1 MSEVSTSIR
10 KDISLYCSSCGASF
24 PPDMRLLAC
33 TVCGEPLLVKY
44 GEISTN
50 PHMEIPVY
58 SCNALVSLGE
68 GNTPVIKMDK
78 LGSRLPCGN
87 IFAKLEFMNPTG
99 SFKDR
104 GTAMM
109 ISVAKGFNI
118 ANLVEDSSG
127 NAGSSVAAYCGKAG
141 ITAHIFV
148 PSSAP
153 QPKLDQ
159 ISVYGAIAHKI
170 EGTREMVTDA
180 ASDFVDEK
188 GYVYGAHKLS
198 PYFLEGT
205 KAFAYEIARHNLGE
219 MPEHIIMPVGNGSLY
234 IGAWL
239 GFKELIFKGVILKM
253 PKMHVVQAS
262 AVKPLVNLFSGN
274 RKEEPIGITVA
285 GGISVSNPPRSKLI
299 GEILLETGGHA
310 AAVDDEVILE
320 WQKILAQENGI
331 YCEPTSSSAFAG
343 LEYLIRDGIIAKK
356 ESVLV
361 AVTGF
366 GLKDNLYI

>member
-1 MSEVSTSIR
+1 MSEISTSIR
-10 KDISLYCSSCGASF
+10 KDISLYCSSCGATF
-24 PPDMRLLAC
+24 IPDMWLLAC
-33 TVCGEPLLVKY
+33 NMCQEPLLVKY
-44 GEISTN
+44 QEISTS
-50 PHMEIPVY
+50 PHMEIPVD
-58 SCNALVSLGE
+58 SCDVLVSLGE
-68 GNTPVIKMDK
+68 GNTPVVKMDQLRK
-78 LGSRLPCGN
+78 RLSCGEV
-87 IFAKLEFMNPTG
+87 FGKLEFMNPTG

-118 ANLVEDSSG
+118 ASLVEDSSG
-127 NAGSSVAAYCGKAG
+127 NAGSSVAAYCTKAD

-153 QPKLDQ
+153 KPKLDQ
-159 ISVYGAIAHKI
+159 ISVYGAITHKI

-180 ASDFVDEK
+180 ASNFVEEK

-205 KAFAYEIARHNLGE
+205 KTFAYEIARHNSGE
-219 MPEHIIMPVGNGSLY
+219 MPDHLIMPVGNGSLY

-239 GFKELIFKGVILKM
+239 GFKELIFKGVISKI
-253 PKMHVVQAS
+253 PKMHVVQAE
-262 AVKPLVNLFSGN
+262 AVKPLVNQFEGN
-274 RKEEPIGITVA
+274 DNKDPVGTTVA
-285 GGISVSNPPRSKLI
+285 GGISVSSPPRSKLI
-299 GEILLETGGHA
+299 GEILVETGGHA
-310 AAVDDEVILE
+310 AAVDDEAILE

-343 LEYLIRDGIIAKK
+343 LDYFIRNGVITKK